1 MSKSTRRWDLT
12 AALILAIG
20 LAIAVA
26 TGTGAVPLSQQDE
39 VNTTNVVLEA
49 GQNQLVNASAVQSG
63 ELSVNLQA
71 ANVTA
76 SGLSPGSQ
84 IDNVF
89 EIRNNGNEPVDVFIE
104 DSPAQIEFVDETGGA
119 FESNETAVSL
129 GSNESVSV
137 GLKLLETAT
146 PGLIDGTFTVTVLTP
161 ESESGG
167 SDTSSS
173 SGTSTSFNLPVNN
186 EDDSSDGSSVQ
197 VDLSPEGVDAAAR
210 VSDLDGNENA
220 TVDLQETVAASRVS
234 YDQLFIAVEDDA
246 GTVELR
252 VDAIP
257 EPPETEA
264 AELTA
269 NNTAISYLRIESS
282 ASDLQLSDES
292 ISEARIDF
300 AVSES
305 VFEDRQISHDDPQ
318 LYRFNETVDEWVPL
332 RTERIDTH
340 SYRAFSPNFSV
351 FAVGYPAQPKLQ
363 IVEATLVTPEVE
375 ADQPVAVAV
384 RVTNTGSSPGEFQA
398 TLDAEQPSTVS
409 DTVRVAP
416 NSTETVILEQSVPI
430 LGTYDVE
437 VNGNPVGPVTISEA
451 PTESPPPTPPQEA
464 TPTDAGETQTATQ
477 TPTPTDDT
485 PGFGLV
491 LTLVA
496 LASAGLLARRRARNR

>member
-1 MSKSTRRWDLT
+1 M
-12 AALILAIG
+12 
-20 LAIAVA
+20 AVA
-26 TGTGAVPLSQQDE
+26 TGTGAVPLGQQDD
-39 VNTTNVVLEA
+39 VNNTNVVLEA
-49 GQNQLVNASAVQSG
+49 GQNQLVDASAVQSG
-63 ELSVNLQA
+63 ELSVNLRA

-76 SGLSPGSQ
+76 NGLSPGSQ

-89 EIRNNGNEPVDVFIE
+89 NIRNKGNQSVDVFIE
-104 DSPAQIEFVDETGGA
+104 DSPAQIEFISETGGA
-119 FESNETAVSL
+119 FNSNETAVTL
-129 GSNESVSV
+129 DSNESVSV
-137 GLKLLETAT
+137 GLKLRENAT
-146 PGLIDGTFTVTVLTP
+146 PGLIDSTFTVTVVAP
-161 ESESGG
+161 ETEPSG
-167 SDTSSS
+167 SDTGSDSQT
-173 SGTSTSFNLPVNN
+173 TSNLPISG
-186 EDDSSDGSSVQ
+186 EDDSSVGSSVQ
-197 VDLSPEGVDAAAR
+197 VDLDPESADAAAR

-220 TVDLQETVAASRVS
+220 TVDLQETVAASQVS
-234 YDQLFIAVEDDA
+234 YDQLFIGVEDDA
-246 GTVELR
+246 GAVELR

-269 NNTAISYLRIESS
+269 NNTAISYLQIESS

-305 VFEDRQISHDDPQ
+305 VFEDHQISRDDPQ

-351 FAVGYPAQPKLQ
+351 FAVGYPAEPKLQ
-363 IVEATLVTPEVE
+363 IVETTLVTSEVE

-464 TPTDAGETQTATQ
+464 TPTDADETQTATQ

-485 PGFGLV
+485 PGFGFV